1 MAIPSEIDGR
11 TVTSLGSMFMMGTMI
26 SGSSTLKVPPTVT
39 RIQEDAF
46 YGASGIKSIVL
57 DMDFETFNSFRLI
70 IDYDCRVTVKE
81 TEGPRNLDFF
91 KGYPMFFPDFDEEV
105 HKRALR
111 LSEDMAIS
119 RLSTPLG
126 LTAENREAYTRYLK
140 ERMNVLAERSVSSN
154 DREKMTILSG
164 LNLISEEEY
173 TELIKKS
180 VLSGKTAMTSTLL
193 SLKWKLSKSRRGR
206 GNPSP

>member
-1 MAIPSEIDGR
+1 
-11 TVTSLGSMFMMGTMI
+11 
-26 SGSSTLKVPPTVT
+26 
-39 RIQEDAF
+39 
-46 YGASGIKSIVL
+46 
-57 DMDFETFNSFRLI
+57 
-70 IDYDCRVTVKE
+70 
-81 TEGPRNLDFF
+81 
-91 KGYPMFFPDFDEEV
+91 
-105 HKRALR
+105 
-111 LSEDMAIS
+111 
-119 RLSTPLG
+119 
-126 LTAENREAYTRYLK
+126 
-140 ERMNVLAERSVSSN
+140 MNVLAERSVSSN